1 MADSKEEISLSYELD
16 VKELLNQAVEYGK
29 ETGELLKEAI
39 SDSLSDLGDRISAK
53 FEYALDTAL
62 PGISEGFK
70 KISESLSST
79 NSDFQDFAEK
89 LAANLGPSQAQ
100 MIQDFASKVGATVD
114 TATNAANF
122 FGTAI
127 DQMGN
132 MRTALSGVSQGL
144 QTFKAAGGGLE
155 GVSKALQSVFSLGP
169 QQLVFLAIAAI
180 ATLAV
185 VIFKNWGPISAFF
198 QNLWNTLQAGA
209 KVLGTWFTG
218 TFLHYFQDTWN
229 NIKAFVV
236 GIPAYFT
243 NLWSVLTGGMTNL
256 WNTISA
262 VVKKMVQP
270 LVQSILTPFTGLQT
284 TFKQIMTGV
293 QNIFTGTFTLLKN
306 IILGPILLI
315 CDLISGNFGKILP
328 DLIKIFTNIQNA
340 LKQIWTGI
348 QQYFRGVFTVI
359 GTIFTSTWNGFVS
372 IVTTTGTKIKTGITT
387 LWDSI
392 ISWFR
397 SLPATLM
404 QIGAKM
410 FESMKSG
417 IDSTIH
423 TVVSA
428 VQTGIGQAIDWIKD
442 LPHQALQWGKDIIGG
457 IVDGIKSAA
466 DAVGNAVKGIAQDI
480 RKFLHFSVPDE
491 GPLVDFPTWM
501 PDMMK
506 GLALGI
512 LENKSLVT
520 AALMDLAG
528 AMSVGLSVTPALAV
542 SGGGSAFAAQQQ
554 GTLFAAGISRP
565 VIDYHPTFQSPK
577 ALSPVEIAR
586 QERQNAQR
594 LSLFLRR
601 R

>member
-16 VKELLNQAVEYGK
+16 VKELIALAGTAGIQAGQSLKQALSTELFNLSGIFSTNMQTAINNFVPQF
-29 ETGELLKEAI
+29 ETASQK
-39 SDSLSDLGDRISAK
+39 
-53 FEYALDTAL
+53 
-62 PGISEGFK
+62 
-70 KISESLSST
+70 LSSICNQMGLSVQT
-79 NSDFQDFAEK
+79 LGAVLVQ
-89 LAANLGPSQAQ
+89 NLGPKIDQVVLSMSNQIPIAFGSAIGFVEQ
-100 MIQDFASKVGATVD
+100 FISVTSKVNTV
-114 TATNAANF
+114 AN
-122 FGTAI
+122 
-127 DQMGN
+127 
-132 MRTALSGVSQGL
+132 
-144 QTFKAAGGGLE
+144 TFKTFSDVLKSSKGAETGLTTIPSLLS
-155 GVSKALQSVFSLGP
+155 VSTVQALLFIGA
-169 QQLVFLAIAAI
+169 LVAIS
-180 ATLAV
+180 TV
-185 VIFKNWGPISAFF
+185 VALIVQNWGPISAFF
-198 QNLWNTLQAGA
+198 QNLWNTLQAQA

-284 TFKQIMTGV
+284 TFKQILTGV

-306 IILGPILLI
+306 VILGPILLI

-506 GLALGI
+506 GLASGI

-554 GTLFAAGISRP
+554 GSLFAAGISRP